1 MDVTHILSNLNDA
14 QKEAVCSENK
24 SVLVLA
30 GAGSGK
36 TRVLVHRIAWLI
48 EVERISPYQ
57 IMAVTFTNKA
67 AREMRTRIE
76 SLLSFPGQGMWTG
89 TFHSIAHRLLRTHAA
104 TLGLPDDFQILDAED
119 QLRLVKRIVK
129 DFELDEKRYVPKALT
144 TMINQCKDEG
154 LRAKQ
159 VEASMNYHRDEVFV
173 KVYDEYE
180 RICQRLGLVDFSELL
195 LRAHELWLKHPLVL
209 NHYQQRFQHVLV
221 DEFQDTNSL
230 QYAWLHMLMNNT
242 QNGIFVV
249 GDDDQSIYSWRGAC
263 VENVHKFR
271 DDFSDSQLVRLE
283 QNYRSTSII
292 LDAANALITRNSGRV
307 GKQLWTD
314 REGGELIQLY
324 SALNDQEE
332 ARFVTDSIAKL
343 IDEGVTRSEIAVLYR
358 SNALSRVIEEG
369 LTIRSVPYRIYGGVR
384 FFERAEIK
392 DAMAYFRLVKSWHDD
407 TSFDRVIN
415 LPTRGIGDRTMER
428 IREHARASQVS
439 YYESACSLL
448 ENKAFNAR
456 ALSAVQAFIDLIDEM
471 RANSAH
477 LSLGSK
483 MDCVV
488 KMSGLVEYYSRQKNE
503 KLQTRKD
510 NLMELISAAR
520 NFEEHPETGLQEDGS
535 EMDETTAFIT
545 HAALEAGTET
555 QDGDEEQVQLMT
567 LHAAKGLEFEAVF
580 LVGVEE
586 ELFPHR
592 LCLDSPEQIEE
603 ERRLCY
609 VGLTRAKQKLCISFS
624 ERRQWMDGARRPS
637 RFIHEIPAETLSN
650 IRASSLSVKRT
661 AMPRESWLTDE
672 AEEQSGLHLGAQVM
686 HPSFGL
692 GTVLQLEG
700 NGHHARVQVNFSD
713 HGAKWLMLSHAKLQ
727 LLS

>member
-14 QKEAVCSENK
+14 QKEAVCSEKK

-76 SLLSFPGQGMWTG
+76 SLLSFPGQGMWAG

-104 TLGLPDDFQILDAED
+104 TLGLPEDFQILDAED

-129 DFELDEKRYVPKALT
+129 DFELDEKRYAPKALT

-173 KVYDEYE
+173 KVYDQYE

-332 ARFVTDSIAKL
+332 ARFVTD
-343 IDEGVTRSEIAVLYR
+343 
-358 SNALSRVIEEG
+358 
-369 LTIRSVPYRIYGGVR
+369 
-384 FFERAEIK
+384 
-392 DAMAYFRLVKSWHDD
+392 
-407 TSFDRVIN
+407 
-415 LPTRGIGDRTMER
+415 
-428 IREHARASQVS
+428 
-439 YYESACSLL
+439 
-448 ENKAFNAR
+448 
-456 ALSAVQAFIDLIDEM
+456 
-471 RANSAH
+471 
-477 LSLGSK
+477 
-483 MDCVV
+483 
-488 KMSGLVEYYSRQKNE
+488 
-503 KLQTRKD
+503 
-510 NLMELISAAR
+510 
-520 NFEEHPETGLQEDGS
+520 
-535 EMDETTAFIT
+535 
-545 HAALEAGTET
+545 
-555 QDGDEEQVQLMT
+555 
-567 LHAAKGLEFEAVF
+567 
-580 LVGVEE
+580 
-586 ELFPHR
+586 
-592 LCLDSPEQIEE
+592 
-603 ERRLCY
+603 
-609 VGLTRAKQKLCISFS
+609 
-624 ERRQWMDGARRPS
+624 
-637 RFIHEIPAETLSN
+637 
-650 IRASSLSVKRT
+650 
-661 AMPRESWLTDE
+661 
-672 AEEQSGLHLGAQVM
+672 
-686 HPSFGL
+686 
-692 GTVLQLEG
+692 
-700 NGHHARVQVNFSD
+700 
-713 HGAKWLMLSHAKLQ
+713 
-727 LLS
+727 